1 MVSPD
6 TIFSFK
12 NLQEKIHLFRLANW
26 NIIKIKEDN
35 IITVY
40 ATWVDDRTMLK
51 LGSYDESE
59 KEEPPSPIVV

>member
-12 NLQEKIHLFRLANW
+12 NLHEKIHLFRLANW
-26 NIIKIKEDN
+26 NIIKIKEDD

-40 ATWVDDRTMLK
+40 ATWVDDRTILK
-51 LGSYDESE
+51 LGSYDERE
-59 KEEPPSPIVV
+59 KE

>member
-12 NLQEKIHLFRLANW
+12 NLQEKIHLFCLANW
-26 NIIKIKEDN
+26 NIIKIKEDD

-40 ATWVDDRTMLK
+40 ATRMDNRTMLK

-59 KEEPPSPIVV
+59 KEEPLSPIVV

>member
-1 MVSPD
+1 MVSPN

-35 IITVY
+35 IITAY

-51 LGSYDESE
+51 LGYYDESE
-59 KEEPPSPIVV
+59 EEGPPSLIVV

>member
-26 NIIKIKEDN
+26 NIVKIKEDN
-35 IITVY
+35 IVTVY

-51 LGSYDESE
+51 LGSYEEDKKE
-59 KEEPPSPIVV
+59 KEPAPAIV

>member
-6 TIFSFK
+6 TIFSFN
-12 NLQEKIHLFRLANW
+12 NLQEKIHLFCLANW

-40 ATWVDDRTMLK
+40 ATWVGDRTMLK
-51 LGSYDESE
+51 LGSYNER
-59 KEEPPSPIVV
+59 EEE

>member
-26 NIIKIKEDN
+26 NIIKIKEDD

-40 ATWVDDRTMLK
+40 ATWMDDRTILK
-51 LGSYDESE
+51 LGSYDES
-59 KEEPPSPIVV
+59 KEEESPDHIVV